1 MESYRIHVERAY
13 NARDGLTRA
22 DDTPPDKFFED
33 PIESRIRVLDRKIFE
48 KLKDDYY
55 TIRKWDFRTGH
66 PTAAKLE
73 ELGLKYIADD
83 LKHHKTRQYRRNL
96 VDQQMLNLEELA
108 TSAH

>member
-83 LKHHKTRQYRRNL
+83 LRNRK
-96 VDQQMLNLEELA
+96 VID
-108 TSAH
+108 